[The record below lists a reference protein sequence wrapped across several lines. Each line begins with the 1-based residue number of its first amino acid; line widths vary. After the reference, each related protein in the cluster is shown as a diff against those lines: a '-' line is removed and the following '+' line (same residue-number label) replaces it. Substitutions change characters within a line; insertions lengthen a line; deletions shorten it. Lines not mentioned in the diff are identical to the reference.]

1 MEVRNLRF
9 SGKSNPEIPIFRK
22 TKSGISDFRKT
33 EIRNF
38 RFSENEIRNFRFSPA
53 RVAKYSVF
61 QHLKSGKSES
71 RYYRD
76 TIAILWAI
84 QSQCRTH
91 ACSHIACVSRY
102 GFPNQGGSQ
111 TEGVRGTRLDRAAV
125 QLRMTKFAMPL
136 DCILRNLRKCRE
148 YNEHVSEGVEVTTPT
163 TNLDFGT
170 QTLTIPFAG

>member
-1 MEVRNLRF
+1 MDVQNLRF

-76 TIAILWAI
+76 TITILSGYFGRYNRNVELMRHQARSCCCSASHDKICDAFGLHSEKLEKVPRI
-84 QSQCRTH
+84 Q
-91 ACSHIACVSRY
+91 
-102 GFPNQGGSQ
+102 
-111 TEGVRGTRLDRAAV
+111 RA
-125 QLRMTKFAMPL
+125 RFRRCCGHHP
-136 DCILRNLRKCRE
+136 
-148 YNEHVSEGVEVTTPT
+148 P